1 MGRQTRRRKSK
12 RTSTMKSAASGAY
25 SSIEG
30 LHASFDRI
38 NNKIKMMLDSG
49 KSDADLARAIRT
61 AWSEQFHSILSDTAI
76 HGMVVHFRKIHKGQK
91 GGSTSSPIPSAY
103 HASGGSSLNQTPQLF
118 EFRGGMAPLG
128 AEMSQGTTTP
138 VYGEFP
144 IGFTGSPE
152 SSAMVKALDLGR
164 FYESDVGRSCD
175 STGGQSAPQQTG
187 GRAFGPES
195 PYGSPAPQQTGGSFW
210 DALLNGAPLRS
221 VPPNSVELAQDAITA
236 TRTGFPSSDP
246 VSGSVA
252 LQASNPTPFDA
263 GNVHSFSQLS
273 SVISK

>member
-1 MGRQTRRRKSK
+1 
-12 RTSTMKSAASGAY
+12 MKSAASAAY

-91 GGSTSSPIPSAY
+91 GGSSLNQIHSAY
-103 HASGGSSLNQTPQLF
+103 HASGGSSLN
-118 EFRGGMAPLG
+118 MAPLG

-152 SSAMVKALDLGR
+152 SGAMVKALDLGR

-175 STGGQSAPQQTG
+175 STGGQS
-187 GRAFGPES
+187 
-195 PYGSPAPQQTGGSFW
+195 APQQTGGSFW

-252 LQASNPTPFDA
+252 LQASNPTPFDV

>member
-12 RTSTMKSAASGAY
+12 RTSTMKSGASGAY

-91 GGSTSSPIPSAY
+91 GGSSPIHSAY
-103 HASGGSSLNQTPQLF
+103 HASGGSSLN
-118 EFRGGMAPLG
+118 MAPLG

-152 SSAMVKALDLGR
+152 SGAMVKALDLGR

-221 VPPNSVELAQDAITA
+221 VPPNTVELAQDAITA

-252 LQASNPTPFDA
+252 LQASNPTPFDV

>member
-12 RTSTMKSAASGAY
+12 RTSTMKSGASGAY

-91 GGSTSSPIPSAY
+91 GGSSLA
-103 HASGGSSLNQTPQLF
+103 LNQTPQLF
-118 EFRGGMAPLG
+118 EFRGGSTSSPIHSAYHASGGSSLNMAPLG

-152 SSAMVKALDLGR
+152 SGAMVKALDLGR

-187 GRAFGPES
+187 G
-195 PYGSPAPQQTGGSFW
+195 SPAPQQTGGSFW

-221 VPPNSVELAQDAITA
+221 VPPNTVELAQDAITA

-252 LQASNPTPFDA
+252 LQASNPTPFDV

>member
-12 RTSTMKSAASGAY
+12 RTSTMKSGASGAY

-91 GGSTSSPIPSAY
+91 GGSSPIHSAY
-103 HASGGSSLNQTPQLF
+103 HASGGSSLN
-118 EFRGGMAPLG
+118 MAPLG

-152 SSAMVKALDLGR
+152 SGAMVKALDLGR

-187 GRAFGPES
+187 
-195 PYGSPAPQQTGGSFW
+195 GSPAPQQTGGSFW

-252 LQASNPTPFDA
+252 LQASNPTPFDV